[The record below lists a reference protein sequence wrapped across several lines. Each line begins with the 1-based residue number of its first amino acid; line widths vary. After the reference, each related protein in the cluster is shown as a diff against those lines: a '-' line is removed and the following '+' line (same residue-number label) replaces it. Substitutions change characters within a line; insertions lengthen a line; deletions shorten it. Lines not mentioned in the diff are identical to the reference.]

1 MFQDHLV
8 VVVGIVVVVVDE
20 PIVVLVQVQIVRI
33 VDFDWQLYGDPSMVK
48 TSIRFILFEDI
59 FSVFHVY
66 SHINRWKHQL
76 RLFSFHIRRSPGNK
90 TQR

>member
-33 VDFDWQLYGDPSMVK
+33 VDFDWQLYGNPSIAN
-48 TSIRFILFEDI
+48 TSIQDI
-59 FSVFHVY
+59 FSVFPKCTP
-66 SHINRWKHQL
+66 SL
-76 RLFSFHIRRSPGNK
+76 GNK
-90 TQR
+90 GHGF

>member
-33 VDFDWQLYGDPSMVK
+33 VDFDWQLYGDPSMVN
-48 TSIRFILFEDI
+48 TSI
-59 FSVFHVY
+59 
-66 SHINRWKHQL
+66 
-76 RLFSFHIRRSPGNK
+76 
-90 TQR
+90 